1 MNSKWL
7 MFKNYMHNELHIT
20 KEDIHQWINEA
31 VQEQAERMIK
41 NEFSSFNIHQIV
53 KKMVTDD
60 KYFGSESLKKEI
72 RQELTNQ
79 LSEKILISIK
89 N

>member
-20 KEDIHQWINEA
+20 KDDIKQWVEEA
-31 VQEQAERMIK
+31 VRIK
-41 NEFSSFNIHQIV
+41 GKQ
-53 KKMVTDD
+53 
-60 KYFGSESLKKEI
+60 
-72 RQELTNQ
+72 
-79 LSEKILISIK
+79 K